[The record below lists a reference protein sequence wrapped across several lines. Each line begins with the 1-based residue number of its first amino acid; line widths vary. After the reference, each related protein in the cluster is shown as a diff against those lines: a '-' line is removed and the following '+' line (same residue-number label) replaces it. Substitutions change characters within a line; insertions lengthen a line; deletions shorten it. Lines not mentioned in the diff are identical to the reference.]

1 MILLLYSQLQQQ
13 VEGPFPLFHLNLNV
27 AALWMMLY
35 KKDKQDFSGA
45 CRVGTLI
52 HVTILWSL
60 PKVWEWFGSDPK
72 IVKCIP
78 QISCS
83 CGRMSESISTLLQI
97 TISPIRVLLVNNCSC
112 PICPP
117 QSVISESVFGNEFS
131 VISSWAR
138 SDRFLALPTRQGM
151 GGASACVC
159 NAYYC
164 YFW

>member
-1 MILLLYSQLQQQ
+1 MILLLFSQLQQQ

-45 CRVGTLI
+45 CTVGTLI
-52 HVTILWSL
+52 HMTMIWSL
-60 PKVWEWFGSDPK
+60 PKVWEWFESDPK

-97 TISPIRVLLVNNCSC
+97 TISPTRVDTSCQQLLMPNLSSPVSHLG
-112 PICPP
+112 ICFRKWVFCHFLVSAPWSFLSPP
-117 QSVISESVFGNEFS
+117 N
-131 VISSWAR
+131 
-138 SDRFLALPTRQGM
+138 
-151 GGASACVC
+151 
-159 NAYYC
+159 
-164 YFW
+164 